1 MKRGL
6 QDNKRAVGIVVGLY
20 SLRLGLGGREAG
32 RSSSVQRQLG
42 LHSETLYQREK
53 KRGREGERG
62 RRGGGGE
69 NGEGGRR
76 RRGKENRRRGERK

>member
-20 SLRLGLGGREAG
+20 SLCLGGREAG
-32 RSSSVQRQLG
+32 GSSSVQSQLG

-53 KRGREGERG
+53 KKEKKRGGEGERG
-62 RRGGGGE
+62 RRGGGE
-69 NGEGGRR
+69 NGEGRR
-76 RRGKENRRRGERK
+76 RREGERE